1 MVVIR
6 LFPINSLGF
15 KKCFTNGK
23 NSNHLLGTHIVEL
36 LESGLERS
44 GKNSCVIQSPECQEL
59 STTETSSFRYM
70 SDETSEGEQF
80 QGYM

>member
-1 MVVIR
+1 M
-6 LFPINSLGF
+6 FPINSLGF
-15 KKCFTNGK
+15 KKCSQMAKTQTIY
-23 NSNHLLGTHIVEL
+23 LLGTHIVEL

-44 GKNSCVIQSPECQEL
+44 GKSSCVIQSPECQEL
-59 STTETSSFRYM
+59 STSEAASFRYM